1 MAVCEPPIA
10 ALGDAAGII
19 TFAGEGLVRL
29 RHCRERGLVAEL
41 NLTNVVLAQ
50 FGAEGSVAIR
60 NSGGA
65 SEPAATVWPIST
77 LRETTVPSTGATISV

>member
-1 MAVCEPPIA
+1 MKLRQVGAEVGLAGA
-10 ALGDAAGII
+10 AAQFS
-19 TFAGEGLVRL
+19 FASGLIPLSAMPLQRV
-29 RHCRERGLVAEL
+29 VADTEL
-41 NLTNVVLAQ
+41 ANVVLAQ
-50 FGAEGSVAIR
+50 FGAEGCVAIR